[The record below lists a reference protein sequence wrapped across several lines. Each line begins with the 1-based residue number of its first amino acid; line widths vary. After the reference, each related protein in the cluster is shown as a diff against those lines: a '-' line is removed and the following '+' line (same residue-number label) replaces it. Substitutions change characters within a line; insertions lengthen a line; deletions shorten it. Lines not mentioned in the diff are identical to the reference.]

1 MARSLRQ
8 ANFLLPEDL
17 IIELRRIVPRGEQS
31 RVVGEALRHELK
43 RLRFRQTLGA
53 VFGAWRRARHPELSR
68 GSRAFV
74 RSLRRERRRPA
85 KRT

>member
-8 ANFLLPEDL
+8 ANFMLPEDL
-17 IIELRRIVPRGEQS
+17 IAELRRIVPRGEQS

-43 RLRFRQTLGA
+43 RLRFRQALGT
-53 VFGAWRRARHPELSR
+53 VFGGWRRDRHPELAR

-74 RSLRRERRRPA
+74 RSLRRDRRR
-85 KRT
+85 KRVGT

>member
-1 MARSLRQ
+1 MARALRQ

-17 IIELRRIVPRGEQS
+17 IAELRRVVPRGEQS

-43 RLRFRQTLGA
+43 RLRFRQTLGT
-53 VFGAWRRARHPELSR
+53 VFGSWTRARHPELSR

-74 RSLRRERRRPA
+74 RSLRRERRR
-85 KRT
+85 KRVRT